1 RRRVPGGVARASRV
15 ADLLGARLGREVTAC
30 FVAASRPGVA
40 EAVEQV
46 RHRAGPN
53 ARVALASYLLA
64 PGHFQGLVEA
74 AGADVVAAPLGAHP
88 LIAELITE
96 RYLSAVGG

>member
-1 RRRVPGGVARASRV
+1 MIGEEPQQPREMAGM
-15 ADLLGARLGREVTAC
+15 LGERLGRAVTAC

-40 EAVEQV
+40 G
-46 RHRAGPN
+46 AG
-53 ARVALASYLLA
+53 ARVRARSGPGPRVAVASYLLA

-74 AGADVVAAPLGAHP
+74 AGADGVAAPLGAHP
-88 LIAELITE
+88 LIAELISE